1 MLEKPDLSDDLLAKC
16 LRDAFGLRAS
26 QLDFLPLGAD
36 VNTAVYR
43 VVADDSRPYFLKLR
57 RGPLDEMS
65 VAVPAF
71 LAGRGLRQIIPPLRT
86 ASGQLWSGLDPFT
99 LTLYPFV
106 DGRDGYKVEL
116 TEAQWI
122 ELGAVLKRMHTVR
135 LPPALRR
142 GLPRE
147 TYSPRYRSSVL
158 AFQARLRGSRFAD
171 PIAAE
176 LAVFLPANAAVV
188 RQLVDAAERLARQ
201 IQSRSQA
208 VVLCHADLHNGNL
221 LIGNDGSLHIVDWDT
236 ALLAPKERDL
246 MFVGSGIGR
255 AGNAAQE
262 AAWFYQGYGPAEV
275 DPVALAYYRCE
286 RIVQDIDAFCEEI
299 LSTTEKS
306 QDRSQ
311 GLRYLMNQF
320 EPNGVVEIALQSKAL
335 VEASR
340 APSQHAAQN
349 RP

>member
-1 MLEKPDLSDDLLAKC
+1 MLEKPDLPDERLTKC
-16 LRDAFGLRAS
+16 LSDAYGLGVS

-43 VVADDSRPYFLKLR
+43 VSAGDGRLYFLKLR

-71 LAGRGLRQIIPPLRT
+71 LAGRGLQQIIPPLRT
-86 ASGQLWSGLDPFT
+86 AAGQLWSSLDSFT

-106 DGRDGYKVEL
+106 DGEDGYQREL

-122 ELGAVLKRMHTVR
+122 ELGAMLKRLHTVR

-147 TYSPRYRSSVL
+147 TYSPRYRESVL
-158 AFQARLRGSRFAD
+158 AFQARLHGGGFAD
-171 PIAAE
+171 PISAE
-176 LAVFLPANAAVV
+176 LAAFLPANAAVV

-201 IQSRSQA
+201 LRSRSQA
-208 VVLCHADLHNGNL
+208 IVLCHADLHNGNL
-221 LIGNDGSLHIVDWDT
+221 LIGNDGALHIVDWDT
-236 ALLAPKERDL
+236 AMLAPKERDL

-255 AGNAAQE
+255 AGNVAQE

-299 LSTTEKS
+299 LSTNENS

-311 GLRYLMNQF
+311 GLRYLISQF
-320 EPNGVVEIALQSKAL
+320 EPNGVVEIALQSLTA
-335 VEASR
+335 AS
-340 APSQHAAQN
+340 
-349 RP
+349 